1 MEMFLTVLALSIA
14 GVLVSGVLFLVAAR
28 EREAD
33 AQPAFCASAVDEE
46 RFFMPRPAVAQPRAG
61 GEVLVLQIERHLR
74 LEAAVAEAFLQ
85 LPSVDAL
92 RVRTLSPL
100 PR

>member
-14 GVLVSGVLFLVAAR
+14 GVLVSGVLFVVAAR
-28 EREAD
+28 DREAE
-33 AQPAFCASAVDEE
+33 ARPAFYGSAADEE
-46 RFFMPRPAVAQPRAG
+46 RFFMLRPAVAQPRAG
-61 GEVLVLQIERHLR
+61 SERLVLQVERHLR